1 MDCCLF
7 VDDYI
12 CCGIQFWFSP
22 RSGTS
27 AQCRHPR
34 IAAQQHCR
42 VQGSAQ
48 VMCAGSRLSSEKPR
62 LATCLISSWFSLQ
75 LPPPPAAW
83 LGECTV
89 EQGTGWWRPASSS
102 SSSQRPSGQQVVFKC
117 TAAMPHYLSQYLMD
131 WIFSSLATHIF
142 GSQSYHLS
150 IWNKKKDWLSL
161 DRTRRNFYDENHEKV
176 SWTDRAWR
184 V

>member
-48 VMCAGSRLSSEKPR
+48 VMCADFPPKSLDSPLAWSRADS
-62 LATCLISSWFSLQ
+62 
-75 LPPPPAAW
+75 
-83 LGECTV
+83 
-89 EQGTGWWRPASSS
+89 ASS
-102 SSSQRPSGQQVVFKC
+102 RPRRLLPGWASVQWSKEPVGGGQLAAAAAAASSGQQVVFKC
-117 TAAMPHYLSQYLMD
+117 TAAMPHYLSPYLMD

-150 IWNKKKDWLSL
+150 IWNKNKDWLSM